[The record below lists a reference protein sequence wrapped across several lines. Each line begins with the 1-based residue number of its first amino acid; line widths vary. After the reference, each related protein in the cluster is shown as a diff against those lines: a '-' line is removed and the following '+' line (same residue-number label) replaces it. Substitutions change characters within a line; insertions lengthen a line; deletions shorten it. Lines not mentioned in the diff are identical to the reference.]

1 MRNAAEREQV
11 INEQKRLIGWKVKI
25 WVRDERREFDVF
37 RVPVEPLVLNVDNRR
52 FRVERLWAE
61 EQLGRSLDP
70 ENHPDDE
77 RSIESLLLDTS
88 HREEGGRIVGN
99 PSGDYESLKND
110 WLRRGQ
116 EEPLWIRPDGTV
128 RNGNR
133 RLAMIQRQQREGGD
147 TGLQWVDAVLLDRS
161 DIDGK
166 VIEDARD

>member
-70 ENHPDDE
+70 ENHPANIYNFWFDLTEAD
-77 RSIESLLLDTS
+77 SAVNSNVWITTGNYGGPMLLNKKSVIYLW
-88 HREEGGRIVGN
+88 GN
-99 PSGDYESLKND
+99 DNP
-110 WLRRGQ
+110 
-116 EEPLWIRPDGTV
+116 
-128 RNGNR
+128 
-133 RLAMIQRQQREGGD
+133 
-147 TGLQWVDAVLLDRS
+147 AVLGVGDP
-161 DIDGK
+161 
-166 VIEDARD
+166 